1 MKYVTGRI
9 GTCSTLSPGL
19 CDTDRLK
26 QVGFS
31 FAAAIPLLAI
41 AFGLNYLL
49 NIRAAQQ
56 VRKRKVEIEAAS
68 KSGIT
73 VSPFG

>member
-9 GTCSTLSPGL
+9 GMPWINKFESFE
-19 CDTDRLK
+19 TDSFEL
-26 QVGFS
+26 VGFS

-56 VRKRKVEIEAAS
+56 IRKRRIEVEAAS
-68 KSGIT
+68 KSGI
-73 VSPFG
+73 SL